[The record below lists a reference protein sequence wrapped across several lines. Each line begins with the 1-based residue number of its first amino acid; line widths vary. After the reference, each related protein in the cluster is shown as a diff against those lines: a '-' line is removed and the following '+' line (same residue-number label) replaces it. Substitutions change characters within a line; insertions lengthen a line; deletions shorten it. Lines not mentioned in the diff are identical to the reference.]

1 MDSGKGTRRAF
12 VTIGIVLLQLIMTQ
26 VVTFLLS
33 LIVPGMDPETHPVL
47 FVAVLGVSF
56 SSGIFLVGWLALRRR
71 WLSGEP
77 RHVARLVATLV
88 GSYLPLIVAL
98 ALLGRLEAGSPF
110 FLASVLMGILGFH
123 VAGTPAIHAANGEG
137 SAT

>member
-1 MDSGKGTRRAF
+1 MGSGKGTRRLF
-12 VTIGIVLLQLIMTQ
+12 IGLGVVLLQLVMTQ

-33 LIVPGMDPETHPVL
+33 FVIPGMDPNTHPVL
-47 FVAVLGVSF
+47 FAAGVGVSF
-56 SSGIFLVGWLALRRR
+56 SSGIFLAGWLALGRR

-98 ALLGRLEAGSPF
+98 ALSGHLEEGSPF
-110 FLASVLMGILGFH
+110 FFASMVMGILGFH
-123 VAGTPAIHAANGEG
+123 APGWIRRA
-137 SAT
+137 